1 MRPEARD
8 AGLLWDMLE
17 FSHDSLEYARTIT
30 YDELLTDKYARYT
43 LAKTLEL
50 IGEAASRVSPA
61 FRQAHPEIDWIP
73 VIGFRHRLVHDYRN
87 INFKIAWDIVNSE
100 VPVLIKALTQLVPTP
115 PGSGDAGH
123 DDETT

>member
-17 FSHDSLEYARTIT
+17 FARDSLEYARTIT
-30 YDELLTDKYARYT
+30 YDDLLADKYARYT

-50 IGEAASRVSPA
+50 IGEAASRVSPQ

-73 VIGFRHRLVHDYRN
+73 VIGFPASPGTRL
-87 INFKIAWDIVNSE
+87 SE
-100 VPVLIKALTQLVPTP
+100 HQLQDRVGRRKLRSPRPDRDVDSAGALSATIRR
-115 PGSGDAGH
+115 
-123 DDETT
+123 